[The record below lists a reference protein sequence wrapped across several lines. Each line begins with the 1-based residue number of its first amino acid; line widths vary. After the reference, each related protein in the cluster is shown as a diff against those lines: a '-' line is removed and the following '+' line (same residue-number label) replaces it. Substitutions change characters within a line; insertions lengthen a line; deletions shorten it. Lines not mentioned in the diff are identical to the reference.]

1 MPALKTYSLSELT
14 SFIRRVFALNLPE
27 AVWVTAELG
36 QVNESRGH
44 YWLTLVEKGE
54 QDAIAAQLEGVIWA
68 SQLQLL
74 QRNYGIKLLRDLL
87 QDGMSIKLK
96 VTTSFHPRYGLKVVV
111 EDVDPSF
118 TIGELERKRK
128 AVLEQLAKEGLLQK
142 NASLPFPV
150 LPQRL
155 AVISSETAAGLADF
169 RQQLAQ
175 NPYGYQFR
183 VRLFSA
189 AMQGGNTSSE
199 ILTRLRQISSQGDS
213 FDAVVI
219 IRGGGG
225 RTDLAA
231 FDEASLCRAVAAYP
245 LPVIVGIG
253 HETDES
259 VLDQVAARSL
269 KTPTA
274 TATFLIEQLVA
285 AEYNVLH
292 LGRGIVQHS
301 QHHLHAANLQL
312 SPIRAQVHQL
322 AKNTVLTASIKLA
335 QLGKDLRAAEEN
347 ALASRSDQLDHL
359 AELLTALR
367 PEATLARGYAL
378 ASQQG
383 KLLIDP
389 ASVKSGE
396 VTLRLRDGSIT
407 LRKEA

>member
-274 TATFLIEQLVA
+274 TATFLIGTA
-285 AEYNVLH
+285 APRCFRTFEAFESRALQNRVNDSEC
-292 LGRGIVQHS
+292 GRKAHRRHICVGPQ
-301 QHHLHAANLQL
+301 
-312 SPIRAQVHQL
+312 
-322 AKNTVLTASIKLA
+322 
-335 QLGKDLRAAEEN
+335 
-347 ALASRSDQLDHL
+347 
-359 AELLTALR
+359 
-367 PEATLARGYAL
+367 
-378 ASQQG
+378 
-383 KLLIDP
+383 
-389 ASVKSGE
+389 
-396 VTLRLRDGSIT
+396 
-407 LRKEA
+407 